1 MKRGLDRELEEDIQ
15 FLNDVIASFVQFAV
29 VQEQRFYA
37 DEAAIKTLPQAEIDK
52 LTPQARA
59 GLKFVQDHL
68 PLLRK
73 ASDWRSVVGVDFG
86 TRLHDIASGE
96 IDAKGVRDLE
106 EFRDELTIVQEDLVG
121 GIVRLTQPAE
131 VLSPSDFIDVIID
144 SFPED
149 ARDLRKYF
157 RDLKKFLV
165 EMGAT
170 NDLATYWQGV
180 AAWASLLGFLS
191 LFLGIIAKWIQYGLD
206 EWYEA
211 QSHGQKL
218 ARRPLRR
225 IERFRQWLPVNQPFI
240 SLIAPV
246 DLAVRILWR

>member
-1 MKRGLDRELEEDIQ
+1 MRRGLDRELEEDIE
-15 FLNDVIASFVQFAV
+15 FLNDVIASFVQVAV
-29 VQEQRFYA
+29 VQEQRFNA
-37 DEAAIKTLPQAEIDK
+37 DEAEIKALPQAEIDK

-86 TRLHDIASGE
+86 TRLHEIANGE

-106 EFRDELTIVQEDLVG
+106 EFRDEMTIVQEDLVG
-121 GIVRLTQPAE
+121 GIVRLTQAQ
-131 VLSPSDFIDVIID
+131 VLSPAEFIDVIID

-170 NDLATYWQGV
+170 NDPASYWQGV
-180 AAWASLLGFLS
+180 AAWANLLGFLS

-211 QSHGQKL
+211 QSRGRKL

-225 IERFRQWLPVNQPFI
+225 IERFREWLLVNQPFI
-240 SLIAPV
+240 S
-246 DLAVRILWR
+246 